1 MREYTK
7 EERKQILKALKT
19 ALKLLWTGRSTPG
32 AYKEIGICDAIYLA
46 CLDGKISHVDR
57 ALAVNMIADRIGN
70 PGWYITDWLRCK
82 HGIDEKLLQN
92 SRQVQRYRK
101 RWLKALIK
109 EFSK

>member
-1 MREYTK
+1 MRKYTK

-46 CLDGKISHVDR
+46 RLVGRISQNEDMLARDMIGDR
-57 ALAVNMIADRIGN
+57 LGSK
-70 PGWYITDWLRCK
+70 GWYVTDWLRYK
-82 HGIDEKLLQN
+82 HGIAEELLQN
-92 SRQVQRYRK
+92 NFQVQRYRK
-101 RWLKALIK
+101 RWLKAMIK